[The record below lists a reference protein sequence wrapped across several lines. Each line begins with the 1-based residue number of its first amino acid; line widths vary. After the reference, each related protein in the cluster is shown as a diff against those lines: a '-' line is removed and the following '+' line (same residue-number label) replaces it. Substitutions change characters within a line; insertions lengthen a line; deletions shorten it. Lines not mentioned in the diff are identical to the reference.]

1 MNCPYCSKEM
11 KKGKIYTA
19 STAVPYWLED
29 GDKRQAEDVF
39 TGRGLLP
46 VRSALMTHSIE
57 SYYCPDCKKISNYN
71 NGTEMKRSAFD
82 QKL

>member
-1 MNCPYCSKEM
+1 MHCPYCSKEM

-57 SYYCPDCKKISNYN
+57 SYYCPDCKKMI
-71 NGTEMKRSAFD
+71 FD
-82 QKL
+82 ADIQLQ